1 MHEEAKLKLEE
12 KGIPYKKRRAR
23 KLTKSDYINFDYIIG
38 MDEQN
43 IQNIYKICDG
53 DDKQKVHKL
62 LDYTDEPRDIA
73 DPWYTGNFSKAYD
86 DILKGCTALLKYI
99 KEKYNFNYEKDYS
112 KEELVSLIYE
122 DIKKYAAITP
132 SDGKIVEYF
141 ALGSKII
148 DIRVWISDMYNIE
161 LEDEDA
167 IPRLKEY
174 YKDLEEYIYRFKK
187 PEIAE

>member
-1 MHEEAKLKLEE
+1 M
-12 KGIPYKKRRAR
+12 
-23 KLTKSDYINFDYIIG
+23 
-38 MDEQN
+38 
-43 IQNIYKICDG
+43 
-53 DDKQKVHKL
+53 
-62 LDYTDEPRDIA
+62 
-73 DPWYTGNFSKAYD
+73 
-86 DILKGCTALLKYI
+86 
-99 KEKYNFNYEKDYS
+99 
-112 KEELVSLIYE
+112 
-122 DIKKYAAITP
+122 KKYAAITP
-132 SDGKIVEYF
+132 SVGKIVEYF